1 MRFSSILSE
10 AMRNV
15 STRTSKPLLALMFF
29 VIIVGSLCVYDVT
42 TVTAITARFR
52 EFLSAGATVSTVSSA
67 KSVIGTACENLAGV
81 SGARAAGAL
90 SEGEGIVFEALP
102 SSIVPTK
109 EVTPRF
115 VELLAHESDPSIAG
129 MFFSQEVALALSLG
143 IGERVET
150 TSGPVSV
157 AGIFDYPDDGRV
169 PGLGWSVLD
178 VVPADRMFDS
188 CWLDVPYAQS
198 LAPSYILT
206 AVAPG
211 TAEKP
216 TVGQLN
222 ARLGSN
228 YDFGALVGERDSLLT
243 IPSAVFVGL
252 ALGFVLVRLR
262 RLELASALHIGVGR
276 SALFVQILVE
286 NIAWLS
292 AASALVVAATLVFV
306 VPEAASDRTALV
318 LGTLRILALA
328 AASVLL
334 GSSLGVA
341 LTREKHM
348 FRYFKER

>member
-15 STRTSKPLLALMFF
+15 STRTSKPLLALVFF

-52 EFLSAGATVSTVSSA
+52 EFLSAGATVSTVSST
-67 KSVIGTACENLAGV
+67 KSVIGTACENLAHV

-90 SEGEGIVFEALP
+90 SEGDGIVFEALP
-102 SSIVPTK
+102 SSVVPTK
-109 EVTPRF
+109 TVTPRF
-115 VELLAHESDPSIAG
+115 VELFAQESDPSVAG
-129 MFFSQEVALALSLG
+129 MYFSQEVALALSVG
-143 IGERVET
+143 VGDRVET
-150 TSGPVSV
+150 TSGPVFV
-157 AGIFDYPDDGRV
+157 AGIFNYPDDGRV

-178 VVPADRMFDS
+178 VVPADSMFDS
-188 CWLDVPYAQS
+188 CWLDVPFAQS
-198 LAPSYILT
+198 LAPSFILT
-206 AVAPG
+206 TVAPG
-211 TAEKP
+211 SVEKP

-228 YDFGALVGERDSLLT
+228 YDFGALVEARDSLLT
-243 IPSAVFVGL
+243 IPSAALVGL
-252 ALGFVLVRLR
+252 ALGYVFVRVR
-262 RLELASALHIGVGR
+262 RLELASALHCGVGR
-276 SALFVQILVE
+276 SALFVQLLLE

-292 AASALVVAATLVFV
+292 AACATAMAATLLFIM
-306 VPEAASDRTALV
+306 PEGASDRTALV
-318 LGTLRILALA
+318 LGTVRILALA

-334 GSSLGVA
+334 GSALGVA